1 MLFEIRRAFLFES
14 SVNSI
19 GTKTCFS
26 FCPLSLA
33 FESSVNSDGTKT
45 MYDTHN
51 LAELFESSMNADRTK
66 PQRPSKDS
74 EVV

>member
-1 MLFEIRRAFLFES
+1 MVLKLGIRFPPVRHM
-14 SVNSI
+14 
-19 GTKTCFS
+19 
-26 FCPLSLA
+26 

-51 LAELFESSMNADRTK
+51 LVELFESSMNADRTK